1 MEQKKSRRCLMT
13 EKMIQEIVDDW
24 EDWKHD
30 VYENNKSTWTQRDD
44 KKIDIISEM
53 LKEQLEFQK
62 AVDRK

>member
-1 MEQKKSRRCLMT
+1 MT

-30 VYENNKSTWTQRDD
+30 IYENNKSTWTQRDD
-44 KKIDIISEM
+44 KKINIISEM

>member
-1 MEQKKSRRCLMT
+1 MT

-30 VYENNKSTWTQRDD
+30 VYESNKSTWTQRDD
-44 KKIDIISEM
+44 KKINIISEM